1 MLKIVAQDTKLAHAE
16 VPEIFLECPQTETT
30 YGQKIRISFNAA
42 KKLK

>member
-16 VPEIFLECPQTETT
+16 VPEIFLECSQTGMT
-30 YGQKIRISFNAA
+30 YGKKIRISFEA